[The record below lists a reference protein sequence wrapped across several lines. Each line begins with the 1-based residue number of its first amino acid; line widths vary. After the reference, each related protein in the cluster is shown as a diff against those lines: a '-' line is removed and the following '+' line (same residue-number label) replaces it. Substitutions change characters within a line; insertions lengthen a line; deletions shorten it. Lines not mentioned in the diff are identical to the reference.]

1 MKAMFQDCSE
11 RSQRARA
18 CTAKKAIY
26 YPFIFKLFFCLTAI
40 TALVHSV
47 AAANTSPVILDA
59 RATPN
64 PMLWNQPV
72 VYSVAAQDADGDALT
87 YRWLFP
93 DGLISTNAV
102 ATNRLPSGFNSNVVS
117 VTVSDGHGGSTTNS
131 FSITA
136 QNDPALWF
144 DKVGE
149 PFEPDNWTRGHKRAL
164 VMRIQFPDHTP
175 GITSNN
181 IASSML
187 SVSNYFYECSHGQ
200 FQLEAV
206 ITPVLVMSMAS
217 TNYATTNLSRLFFVE
232 AHEAARAAGFQ
243 AEDYDFDIYL
253 APTSKLGLGN
263 STAALGHRLCLV
275 NQSGPTLDA
284 RVVGHEIGHC
294 LGLDHAN
301 RWNTSDRDPLG
312 PGVDLPYG
320 NPFCVMGD
328 MTSFPRGHYITPY
341 KHRLCWIDDTNTSIV
356 TTSGVY
362 RLTAHDVPTL
372 TVSNRYALRINK
384 DFRDYWIEYRQQ
396 YTTNLYAV
404 NGVSVLWS
412 QWPNSAGQAEIL
424 DCTPGTPLGS
434 TSLLTGSTDTTDIT
448 LHIGRTLSDKAAGI
462 HITPIA
468 RAGTTFE
475 AMDVVVNLG
484 QFPGNSLPAVSLA
497 AGATNV
503 AANTPVSF
511 TATANDSN
519 GDALAYYWSFGDWN
533 WFSTN
538 GPAISKSWSA
548 PGDYVVR
555 CEVSDMKGGV
565 ASAQIVVRVGAPT
578 DFRVSG
584 SVTMAGL
591 PQEGIRVNA
600 TSNLMAWT
608 DSAGN
613 YTIPNVP
620 AGSYN
625 MTATGNG
632 IMFPANPVTI
642 SADTTGRIFTGNI
655 NNTPPTSTPI
665 ADVVMNEDEVGS
677 VTFTLSDVQSP
688 GREIMLLLSS
698 DNPTL
703 LPEGRMRVTTSPA
716 GSGGRSLKFIPT
728 PDQYGVAHLTLT
740 ISDGL
745 ASTNVSFTV
754 TVNPVDDAPLS
765 RGLKLDATG
774 PLVTSA
780 AAGALTTT
788 TEEDGDALTATLIAP
803 PLNGQ
808 VFLQTNGGFSY
819 VPNPGFLGVDSF
831 AYAVMGSTTG
841 NVATVS
847 LVVSTNNSTPYDLW
861 ALGQF
866 GASFANPLLS
876 AADADPDADGCV
888 NFVEYASGLN
898 PHIADASGKPFGEF
912 VTVSSTNYFA
922 IQFNRAL
929 AATDARFTVLTSS
942 NLAVWVNGSSYSA
955 TTTVPVTATSAEVS
969 RTGNPVETIVVRST
983 APASETSQG
992 FLQLRVNRN

>member
-1 MKAMFQDCSE
+1 MAVNV
-11 RSQRARA
+11 
-18 CTAKKAIY
+18 
-26 YPFIFKLFFCLTAI
+26 FIGA
-40 TALVHSV
+40 V
-47 AAANTSPVILDA
+47 ASANTPPVILEA

-64 PMLWNQPV
+64 PMLWNQTV
-72 VYSVAAQDADGDALT
+72 TYTVAAQDAEGDALT

-117 VTVSDGHGGSTTNS
+117 VTVSDGHGGSATNS

-164 VMRIQFPDHTP
+164 VMRIQFPDYIP
-175 GITSNN
+175 SLTSNS

-206 ITPVLVMSMAS
+206 ITPVLVMSMPA

-232 AHEAARAAGFQ
+232 VHEAARAAGFP

-284 RVVGHEIGHC
+284 RVVGHEVGHC

-312 PGVDLPYG
+312 PGVNLPYG

-328 MTSFPRGHYITPY
+328 LTSFPRGHYITPY
-341 KHRLCWIDDTNTSIV
+341 KHRLHWLDDTNTSIV
-356 TTSGVY
+356 TTSGIY

-372 TVSNRYALRINK
+372 AASNRYALRINK
-384 DFRDYWIEYRQQ
+384 DVRDYWIEFRQQ
-396 YTTNLYAV
+396 FTTNLWAM

-424 DCTPGTPLGS
+424 DCTPGTPLGN

-468 RAGTTFE
+468 RAGTSPE
-475 AMDVVVNLG
+475 ALDVVVNLG
-484 QFPGNSLPAVSLA
+484 QFTNNTLPTVSLVA
-497 AGATNV
+497 SATNI
-503 AANTPVSF
+503 AINTPVTF
-511 TATANDSN
+511 TATANDAN
-519 GDALAYYWSFGDWN
+519 GDALSYYWSFGDWQ
-533 WFSTN
+533 WWSTN
-538 GPAISKSWSA
+538 GPAISKSWPT

-555 CEVSDMKGGV
+555 CEVTDMKGGV
-565 ASAQIVVRVGAPT
+565 ASAQLVVRVGAVT
-578 DFRVSG
+578 NFRVSG
-584 SVTMAGL
+584 NVSSNGL
-591 PQEGIRVNA
+591 PLEGIRVNA
-600 TSNLMAWT
+600 TSNLVAWT

-613 YTIPNVP
+613 YTIPGVP
-620 AGSYN
+620 AASYQ

-632 IMFPANPVTI
+632 LTFAKSFPNVIAVA
-642 SADTTGRIFTGNI
+642 ADTTGRDFTASFI
-655 NNTPPTSTPI
+655 NTPPTNTPI
-665 ADVVMNEDEVGS
+665 ADVVMNEDDVGA
-677 VTFTLSDVQSP
+677 VAFTVGDAQSP
-688 GREIMLLLSS
+688 GREIMLLVSS
-698 DNPTL
+698 DNPAL
-703 LPEGRMRVTTSPA
+703 LPERNLRVTTSP
-716 GSGGRSLKFIPT
+716 GGTGGRSIKFKPA
-728 PDQYGVAHLTLT
+728 PGLSGVAHLTLN
-740 ISDGL
+740 ISDGF

-765 RGLKLDATG
+765 RGLKLTATG

-831 AYAVMGSTTG
+831 AYAGIGSTTG

-847 LVVSTNNSTPYDLW
+847 LVVSTNTSTPYDLW
-861 ALGQF
+861 ALAQF

-876 AADADPDADGCV
+876 AAEADPDLDGCV
-888 NFVEYASGLN
+888 NFVEHASGLN
-898 PHIADASGKPFGEF
+898 PHAADTGGKPFGKF
-912 VTVSSTNYFA
+912 VTVGGTNYFA
-922 IQFNRAL
+922 LQFNRAL

-942 NLAVWVNGSSYSA
+942 NLAVWVNGSSYTA
-955 TTTVPVTATSAEVS
+955 TSSVPVTATSAEVS
-969 RTGNPVETIVVRST
+969 RTGSPVETITVRST
-983 APASETSQG
+983 SPASETSQG
-992 FLQLRVNRN
+992 FLRLRVNRE